1 MLSAMRLFLGL
12 WLVLS
17 AAACGSQTSP
27 TAVPTQTPTPIT
39 LTISGSGSVTPVL
52 AALAPQFQAD
62 NPGYILEVLPG
73 SDTGDGVRGTLAGV
87 LDAAAM
93 SRPARDTETAEGIT
107 YVEFGTSVTAVYAN
121 PASQV
126 TALTST
132 QLRDIFMG
140 RVENWSEVGGADL
153 SIVLYVRDPEEG
165 NTVDLRET
173 FIGEPAYAPFSAFAV
188 LMNSQSDMHNAVAS
202 VNGAVGYG
210 TWAAAVANEANV
222 VNIAIDGTGIENA
235 PESMVN
241 VMGIGYLSERE
252 ADLQPLVSWLR
263 SDAGKTALQA
273 LTIVPFEAED

>member
-1 MLSAMRLFLGL
+1 
-12 WLVLS
+12 
-17 AAACGSQTSP
+17 
-27 TAVPTQTPTPIT
+27 
-39 LTISGSGSVTPVL
+39 VTPVL

-73 SDTGDGVRGTLAGV
+73 SDTGDGVRGTIAGV

-93 SRPARDTETAEGIT
+93 SRAARDTEIAEGIT
-107 YVEFGTSVTAVYAN
+107 YVQFGTSVTTVYAN

-126 TALTST
+126 TELTST

-140 RVENWSEVGGADL
+140 RVENWSEVDGADL
-153 SIVLYVRDPEEG
+153 NVVLYIRDPEEG

-188 LMNSQSDMHNAVAS
+188 LMNSQTDMQNAVAA
-202 VNGAVGYG
+202 VEGAVGYG
-210 TWAAAVANEANV
+210 TWAAAVANEAEV
-222 VNIAIDGTGIENA
+222 INIAIDGIGIENA

-241 VMGIGYLSERE
+241 VMGIGYLTARE
-252 ADLQPLVSWLR
+252 ADLQPLISWLR
-263 SDAGKTALQA
+263 SDAGKTALEA